1 MPTYK
6 AFLTR
11 RNGAKV
17 LDTIRSGEPPHVG
30 NAISVG
36 GVGAVVTSVNP
47 TRFVD
52 QERGPLDGVVYAA
65 EGSAQELPPSAEVA
79 VDALDPLEATE
90 SHPET
95 RMPH

>member
-17 LDTIRSGEPPHVG
+17 LDTYRSGDPPHVG
-30 NAISVG
+30 NPIQVG

-65 EGSAQELPPSAEVA
+65 EGSARGLAPSAEVP
-79 VDALDPLEATE
+79 VDALESLDASE

-95 RMPH
+95 RLPH